1 MPGCHKHWQEHLWLG
16 CTLIEFCLAEKKR
29 KKRKKKSRH
38 ILSHERHGL
47 SGSLECVS
55 RQRGSR
61 KWHKFSSCFPA
72 GACGC
77 ARDVLL
83 AASRPPDRS
92 PAGDLQDPRI
102 APWIPGRRWLI
113 HEAALASIVE
123 LDGLAAGEMSVAQSR
138 EVDGALYE
146 CAKLAGCKVGHVIG
160 VLLDRSDV

>member
-1 MPGCHKHWQEHLWLG
+1 MPGCHKHWQDHLWLG
-16 CTLIEFCLAEKKR
+16 HTLIEFCLTKK
-29 KKRKKKSRH
+29 KKKSGH

-47 SGSLECVS
+47 SGLLECVS
-55 RQRGSR
+55 RQRGST

-83 AASRPPDRS
+83 AASRPPDGS

-102 APWIPGRRWLI
+102 APWVPERWWLI
-113 HEAALASIVE
+113 HKAALASIIE
-123 LDGLAAGEMSVAQSR
+123 LEGLAAGEMSVAQR
-138 EVDGALYE
+138 RWPCPLE
-146 CAKLAGCKVGHVIG
+146 CAKLADRKVGDVIG